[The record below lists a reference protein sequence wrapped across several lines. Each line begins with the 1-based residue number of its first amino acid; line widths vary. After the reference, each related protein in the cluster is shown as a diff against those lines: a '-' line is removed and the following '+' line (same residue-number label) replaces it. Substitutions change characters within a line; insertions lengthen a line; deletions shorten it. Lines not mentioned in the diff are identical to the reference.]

1 MAENKYTPST
11 SIGTSGVFQ
20 YTAGTSYKA
29 VLGGSTS
36 CTIGATTAVAA
47 AIDNKFTIGTSNSFK
62 ASADVSVSFGKSFT
76 YKDVED
82 IDYKKGSIS
91 IAEYSGARCLDLFQ
105 ASAGLGNIQRGA
117 FEAQKTN
124 VKTAMKVILG
134 CDILTALGTVA
145 MSGVGT
151 GFQNQ
156 AVGSQEDTKKK
167 NTLVV
172 TTSSLTTLASLVPV
186 MLSLTEVWLTSQKN
200 VTTPK
205 DWNPTSVLQASDA
218 NGTFI
223 GAIGHAIGSS
233 FIQNMSGSEWL
244 VFKGATQK
252 YLTQPTAGLEDN
264 QHIVGFDTSTAISK
278 SSINMTDSAVTL
290 NTKQLEFEGKAGDGA
305 GVHTETAMTA
315 VFQDVKLTAT
325 GLPSDSGPPN
335 AELSLAGTSPSAKL
349 IASDSGAASS
359 SVEATPT
366 SLNLK
371 SGTSTTLKL
380 APTSGELSAMT
391 AKLTGSDSAKIDALQ
406 VTVNGASQVS
416 ISGAMIRL
424 G

>member
-1 MAENKYTPST
+1 MADDKYKPST
-11 SIGTSGVFQ
+11 NIGTSGVFQ

-62 ASADVSVSFGKSFT
+62 ASADVSISFGKSFT
-76 YKDVED
+76 YKKGDEVS
-82 IDYKKGSIS
+82 YKGGSIAIS
-91 IAEYSGARCLDLFQ
+91 EYSGARCLDLFQ
-105 ASAGLGNIQRGA
+105 ASAGLGTIQRGA
-117 FEAQKTN
+117 FEAQKTKVN
-124 VKTAMKVILG
+124 TATALIVALDVVM
-134 CDILTALGTVA
+134 ALGTLA
-145 MSGVGT
+145 MAGVGT
-151 GFQNQ
+151 GFQDR
-156 AVGSQEDTKKK
+156 AVDNQEDAKHK
-167 NTLVV
+167 NTIAA
-172 TTSSLTTLASLVPV
+172 TTSSLTALGSLIPV
-186 MLSLTEVWLTSQKN
+186 LMTLTETWLTSQKN

-205 DWNPTSVLQASDA
+205 DWNPTSVLQASNA

-252 YLTQPTAGLEDN
+252 YITQPTPGLKDD

-290 NTKQLEFEGKAGDGA
+290 NTKQLEFEGKAGDGP

-380 APTSGELSAMT
+380 ASTSGELSAMT